1 MNWFER
7 FLISLQGT
15 MPTPTNYGWFHL
27 MFVAL
32 AIISTVLICY
42 FGKNAKDKTFRR
54 IVLIAWIV
62 MLVLEI
68 YKQLIYSVSEV
79 GGNAVWD
86 YQWYAFP
93 YQLCSTPLYLLPFVA
108 FMKEGKT
115 RDSIMS
121 FLSTFAMFGG
131 LVVFI
136 YPNDVFIST
145 IGINIQTMVHHG
157 LQIVLGIYFMVYN
170 RKKLNWMYFLRGVYV
185 FGVMLGI
192 AMLLNIVLYHTVM
205 VNNGESFNMFYI
217 SPYFPCTLP
226 VLSMIYA
233 KVPYAV
239 FLLIYIFGF
248 ILAGAIMFAL
258 QYYLIKYIPV
268 WIEKSKNKKKEA

>member
-1 MNWFER
+1 
-7 FLISLQGT
+7 
-15 MPTPTNYGWFHL
+15 
-27 MFVAL
+27 
-32 AIISTVLICY
+32 
-42 FGKNAKDKTFRR
+42 
-54 IVLIAWIV
+54 

-79 GGNAVWD
+79 GGSAVWD

-131 LVVFI
+131 LAVFI

-185 FGVMLGI
+185 FGAMLGI

-205 VNNGESFNMFYI
+205 V
-217 SPYFPCTLP
+217 
-226 VLSMIYA
+226 
-233 KVPYAV
+233 K
-239 FLLIYIFGF
+239 
-248 ILAGAIMFAL
+248 
-258 QYYLIKYIPV
+258 
-268 WIEKSKNKKKEA
+268 KSNATP

>member
-54 IVLIAWIV
+54 IVLISWIII
-62 MLVLEI
+62 LVLEI

-79 GGNAVWD
+79 GGSAVWD

-108 FMKEGKT
+108 FMKDGKT

-131 LVVFI
+131 LAVFI

-157 LQIVLGIYFMVYN
+157 LQIVLGIYFM
-170 RKKLNWMYFLRGVYV
+170 VYV

-233 KVPYAV
+233 KVPYVV

-258 QYYLIKYIPV
+258 QYYLIKYIHV